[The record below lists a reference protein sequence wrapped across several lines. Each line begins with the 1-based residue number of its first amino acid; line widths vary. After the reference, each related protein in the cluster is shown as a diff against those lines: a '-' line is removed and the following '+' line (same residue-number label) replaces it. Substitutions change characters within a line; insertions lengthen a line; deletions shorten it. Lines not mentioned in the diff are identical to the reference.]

1 MEKDFCVE
9 NQIATNEYTNVV
21 NISDLSHWN
30 YDKKSVIKT
39 RQLGYD
45 GKGQRVINTK
55 SEAEKAFKEFGNRP
69 CILEEFVDFA
79 IEVST
84 ISARDTHGNA
94 FTYPLLKIFI
104 KTTSLIPHAFL
115 RLLIRKPRM
124 HYMRYRQK

>member
-1 MEKDFCVE
+1 MLLKLVRSFNGKRFCVK
-9 NQIATNEYTNVV
+9 NQIATNEYANVV

-55 SEAEKAFKEFGNRP
+55 SEAEEAFKEFGNRP
-69 CILEEFVDFA
+69 CILEEFDDFA

-94 FTYPLLKIFI
+94 FTYPPSENIHKNHILN
-104 KTTSLIPHAFL
+104 TSCVPASH
-115 RLLIRKPRM
+115 
-124 HYMRYRQK
+124 